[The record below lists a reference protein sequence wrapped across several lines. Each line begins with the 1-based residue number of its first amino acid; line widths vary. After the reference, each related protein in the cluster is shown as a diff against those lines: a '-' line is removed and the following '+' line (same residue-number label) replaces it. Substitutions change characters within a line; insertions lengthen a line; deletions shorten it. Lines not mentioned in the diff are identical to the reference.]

1 LVEQFRFSVSEK
13 QFIFAHCRGCDSTGS
28 TENSGNNEKT
38 NDNANASVSLDLLSL
53 TFVTHTQR
61 GPINLGAL
69 ALETGCV

>member
-1 LVEQFRFSVSEK
+1 VKS
-13 QFIFAHCRGCDSTGS
+13 
-28 TENSGNNEKT
+28 NSFLPIVGDVTVLEVLKIMETTTKT
-38 NDNANASVSLDLLSL
+38 NDNYNANASVSLDLLSL

>member
-1 LVEQFRFSVSEK
+1 VKSNSFLPIVGDVTVLEVLKIVE
-13 QFIFAHCRGCDSTGS
+13 T
-28 TENSGNNEKT
+28 TTKT

>member
-28 TENSGNNEKT
+28 TENNGN

>member
-1 LVEQFRFSVSEK
+1 VKSNSFLPIVGDVTVLEVLKIVE
-13 QFIFAHCRGCDSTGS
+13 T
-28 TENSGNNEKT
+28 TTKT
-38 NDNANASVSLDLLSL
+38 NGNANASVSLDLLSL